1 MAGDVEYLP
10 SMWEALRSIP
20 SATKQNKA
28 AIDQSK
34 IEFLKVFICTTREQE
49 KGKNDEKHKHKEKR
63 ERERGQTESKRGGD
77 K

>member
-34 IEFLKVFICTTREQE
+34 IEFLKVFICTTREPE
-49 KGKNDEKHKHKEKR
+49 KGKNDEKHKEKR